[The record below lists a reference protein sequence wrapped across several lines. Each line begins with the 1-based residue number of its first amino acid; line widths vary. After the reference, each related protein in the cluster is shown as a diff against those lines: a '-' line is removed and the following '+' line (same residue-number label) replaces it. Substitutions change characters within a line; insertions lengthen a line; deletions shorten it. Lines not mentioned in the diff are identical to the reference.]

1 MTWGRLAIRWSRSSL
16 WKLKTTF
23 ASSRCARPIDMNK
36 PSTVKTSADL
46 PSGKPLRRADIA
58 AGKLVLRK
66 RDTSG
71 AVLPNKQRVN
81 IFLDVAVIEHFK
93 SKAGERGY
101 QTLINEALKQAIH
114 AETIEGVVRKTIRE
128 ELRRA

>member
-1 MTWGRLAIRWSRSSL
+1 
-16 WKLKTTF
+16 
-23 ASSRCARPIDMNK
+23 MNK
-36 PSTVKTSADL
+36 PSTAKISTSARGE
-46 PSGKPLRRADIA
+46 PPLRRADIA

-66 RDTSG
+66 RGASG

-81 IFLDVAVIEHFK
+81 IFLDGAVIEHFK
-93 SKAGERGY
+93 AKAGARGY
-101 QTLINEALKQAIH
+101 QTLINEALKQSIQ